1 MKKDPHIG
9 QFFSAEEEPCP
20 SLEEMQA
27 YASGKLPSVERHAF
41 ERHLLNCE
49 LCSFA
54 YEGLAGEDPVEV
66 EASVA
71 AITEEA
77 WNRVGEREK
86 RKRRG
91 VYMWMSGAAVIL
103 LLIVVGYFVIDGSA
117 NKDHLQGLADAM
129 LEESG
134 DMTDTPTRGI
144 EGTGEYEGTVEY
156 ADGSAPHQDEEGK
169 PEFRNDGFKDLEAD
183 GSLSGELLEAV
194 DEVEGEVMPVEEEIV
209 FERPDESSKNE
220 MGPPTG
226 NAGWYGTATT
236 PAKDALPGKKENSG
250 FLAGD
255 ANTVTTVTIAD
266 AVPET
271 ETRSSVTPIAP
282 QIEQQGNIAHNGAI
296 IMADSASNFNY
307 SFNNASPSINQPL
320 NDQDKLFAMDKEM
333 EKKSDADGAD
343 MGGGEIGFA
352 DADDLDDDFGDDF
365 AAEEAEETIDM
376 VEEDVSAD
384 PADQSKLL
392 EKTVVSADEISG
404 RRLENATNTVG
415 GVTSGTT
422 YDEGDYA
429 VVNAPEMIR
438 DRRNNDNRKNAKGK
452 AKAKAPA
459 RNQNLEMADSKSET
473 SRDSRKSNYEQGVE
487 QFQRKDYREAA
498 ANLRQAAADTPDN
511 LNAHLLAAKS
521 FLQLKQ
527 PNAAIYHLDRILATP
542 NTSLEEDAK
551 WFKSIALL
559 QLGKKTDAE
568 VLLKDVESKGGS
580 RSKAA
585 KKALDKF

>member
-103 LLIVVGYFVIDGSA
+103 LLIVVGYFVIDGTA

-144 EGTGEYEGTVEY
+144 EGTDKYDNTVEY
-156 ADGSAPHQDEEGK
+156 ADGSGPLQDEEGK
-169 PEFRNDGFKDLEAD
+169 PEFRNDGFKDLEANATID
-183 GSLSGELLEAV
+183 GEPMKVV
-194 DEVEGEVMPVEEEIV
+194 DEVESEVMPVEEEIV
-209 FERPDESSKNE
+209 VERPDEKAKNDY
-220 MGPPTG
+220 GPPTG

-271 ETRSSVTPIAP
+271 ETRSSVTPLAP

-296 IMADSASNFNY
+296 IMADSMSTFNY
-307 SFNNASPSINQPL
+307 SSNNASPSINQPL
-320 NDQDKLFAMDKEM
+320 NEQDKLFAMQKEQ
-333 EKKSDADGAD
+333 EKKSDADGTD

-352 DADDLDDDFGDDF
+352 DAEDLDDDFGDDF

-376 VEEDVSAD
+376 VEEDVSSD
-384 PADQSKLL
+384 PADQSELL

-404 RRLENATNTVG
+404 RRLENATSTVG

-429 VVNAPEMIR
+429 LVTAPVTTR
-438 DRRNNDNRKNAKGK
+438 DRRNNDNRKSAKG
-452 AKAKAPA
+452 KAKAPA
-459 RNQNLEMADSKSET
+459 RNQNLEMADSKSEPY
-473 SRDSRKSNYEQGVE
+473 RDSRKSSYEQGIE
-487 QFQRKDYREAA
+487 QFQRKEYREAA